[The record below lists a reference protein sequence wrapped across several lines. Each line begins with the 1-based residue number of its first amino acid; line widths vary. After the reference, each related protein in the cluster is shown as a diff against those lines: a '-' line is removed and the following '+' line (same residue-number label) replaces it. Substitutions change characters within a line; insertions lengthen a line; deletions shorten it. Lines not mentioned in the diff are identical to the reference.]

1 MAAKWGSKA
10 DSSNPVNC
18 RLSIPTSCFLEG
30 QNIPISIHV
39 QHIAPVK
46 QMQGIQLQL
55 ERITNMTTA
64 ETRERSVETHVLSEV
79 ILPLICDVDDYSST
93 VNSHLTVPAL
103 TPPTLQT
110 SISPLHICYRI
121 KAIINVD
128 INNLLDDTAAPSR
141 KRDIAKGMV
150 NSWGKRIGW
159 TVDGTTTGILP
170 GSIVELELPITIGT
184 TTTPFPAKDTSSP
197 PATATKLSSSS
208 SLSIHSLS
216 DESQSSLSIS
226 LPSCPPKL
234 PVRPASI
241 SNQSSSSPNIQSAS
255 THQQQLTASP
265 IGDNKSHWTS
275 TPAIPKTLR
284 SITDPFSLTNHHL
297 SHLTYG
303 TAEQQP
309 SAPELGE
316 IEIWIS
322 NIKPGAPQQQYNI
335 NIIILITMGGPSP
348 HLLKIWRSTLCIWPT
363 HDQS

>member
-1 MAAKWGSKA
+1 
-10 DSSNPVNC
+10 
-18 RLSIPTSCFLEG
+18 
-30 QNIPISIHV
+30 
-39 QHIAPVK
+39 
-46 QMQGIQLQL
+46 MQGIQLQL

-64 ETRERSVETHVLSEV
+64 ETGERSVETHVLSEV

-93 VNSHLTVPAL
+93 VNSHLTVPAH
-103 TPPTLQT
+103 TPPTLQA
-110 SISPLHICYRI
+110 SISPLHISYRI

-170 GSIVELELPITIGT
+170 GSIVELELPVTIGT
-184 TTTPFPAKDTSSP
+184 TTTPL
-197 PATATKLSSSS
+197 TATKLSSSS
-208 SLSIHSLS
+208 SLSLHSLS
-216 DESQSSLSIS
+216 NESQSSLSIS

-241 SNQSSSSPNIQSAS
+241 SYQSSSSPNIQSAS
-255 THQQQLTASP
+255 THQQQLTSSP
-265 IGDNKSHWTS
+265 IGDNKAHWT
-275 TPAIPKTLR
+275 TTTTTTTIPKTIR
-284 SITDPFSLTNHHL
+284 SITDPFTLTNHHL

-316 IEIWIS
+316 IEHLD
-322 NIKPGAPQQQYNI
+322 IKNQNWGTTTTTTIQYQHQHSHHHHGRSKSTPPQDMEKHSLYMAN
-335 NIIILITMGGPSP
+335 S
-348 HLLKIWRSTLCIWPT
+348 
-363 HDQS
+363 